1 MTTPEATSD
10 ATPIYPPDL
19 PELTLRAVATGMVF
33 GGVLSICNIYAGL
46 KIGWGMNM
54 SVTAALLGF
63 ALWKAF
69 EVVGAKN
76 FSLLECNVNQ
86 TAASSA
92 AAVSSAGL
100 VAPIPALTI
109 MTGYEYTWQ
118 ILAAWTASV
127 MAVGIVA
134 GIGLRRQ
141 LLVVDKLP
149 FPGGLASAE
158 TLKQMYAKGKEAM
171 ARVRMLGAGALFAGV
186 MALVI
191 EYAKVPK
198 WAPAISWTAPAP
210 VVAKGISKISLT
222 NLSFAFDPSPLM
234 AAVGVLVGFRA
245 AASLFLGSAIAFGVL
260 GPYVLEH
267 GWALPTAKIAEKS
280 WYTPLLSWLLWPGV
294 AMMVSSSLTSLAF
307 SWRSMVRAFLPGS
320 RNKPADGEDL
330 PEGSR
335 LRDVVP
341 MKWFLGGIVVATIL
355 ATATQIAFFGITWW
369 TAILGVLLTFVLAVV
384 TGRVTGETNVTPV
397 GAMGKV
403 TQLMFGVIQPGNVAA
418 NLMSA
423 NVTGGAASQCG
434 DLLHDMKTGL
444 ILGASPR
451 RQVVAQVFGT
461 LSGALVGSAAYLVL
475 VRDAKTMLL
484 TDEWPA
490 PAVASWKAVAEL
502 FAKGLSAMPPGA
514 LTAMMVG
521 GAAGVVLAI
530 LEKKLPRRLAQ
541 WVPSPSSMGLGFVIP
556 AYQGFSMLLG
566 ATVALFVQK
575 KNKTWGDRFL
585 IVLASGFIAGESL
598 TGVGIALHKMFF
610 AG

>member
-1 MTTPEATSD
+1 MTTPAEP
-10 ATPIYPPDL
+10 TPIHPPSL
-19 PELTLRAVATGMVF
+19 PELTLRAVLTGMVL

-63 ALWKAF
+63 AVWKAF
-69 EVVGAKN
+69 QVGGARE
-76 FSLLECNVNQ
+76 FSILENNLNQ

-109 MTGYEYTWQ
+109 MTGFQYTWQ
-118 ILAAWTASV
+118 ILALWTGSV
-127 MAVGIVA
+127 MLVGIVA

-141 LLVVDKLP
+141 LLIVDKLP
-149 FPGGLASAE
+149 FPGGMASAE
-158 TLKQMYAKGKEAM
+158 TLKQMYAKGQEAM
-171 ARVRMLGAGALFAGV
+171 SRVRMLGIGAVIASV
-186 MALVI
+186 VALVV

-198 WAPAISWTAPAP
+198 WAPPFSWAAGAP
-210 VVAKGISKISLT
+210 VAAKGISKISLT
-222 NLSFAFDPSPLM
+222 NLGFALDPSPLM

-245 AASLFLGSAIAFGVL
+245 AASLFLGSIVAYAVL
-260 GPYVLEH
+260 GPYVLEQ
-267 GWALPTAKIAEKS
+267 GWALPTAKIADKP

-294 AMMVSSSLTSLAF
+294 ALMVTSSLTSLAF

-320 RNKPADGEDL
+320 KGGDDQTDPL

-341 MKWFLGGIVVATIL
+341 MKWFLGGIVLVTIIATI
-355 ATATQIAFFGITWW
+355 TQVSYFSIAWW
-369 TAILGVLLTFVLAVV
+369 TAILAVLLTFVLAVV

-403 TQLMFGVIQPGNVAA
+403 TQLMFGIIQPGNVAA

-423 NVTGGAASQCG
+423 NVTGGAASQTG
-434 DLLHDMKTGL
+434 DLLHDLKAGL

-451 RQVVAQVFGT
+451 RQVIAQCFGT

-475 VRDAKTMLL
+475 VRDAKAMLL

-514 LTAMMVG
+514 LTAMYVG
-521 GAAGVVLAI
+521 GAAGIVLAI
-530 LEKKLPRRLAQ
+530 AEKKLPGRLAK
-541 WVPSPSSMGLGFVIP
+541 WVPSPSSLGLGFVIP
-556 AYQGFSMLLG
+556 AYQGLSMLLG
-566 ATVALFVQK
+566 ATLALLVQK
-575 KNKTWGDRFL
+575 KNKEWGDRFL

-610 AG
+610 AK